1 MRQINYNPDQSAK
14 AEAREMASYIIGL
27 LKGSGSIESDG
38 SGMFTMTEKLR
49 QFFCWGAKAFYFI
62 VATDGS
68 VGVQF
73 KVSGLKH
80 RGRVRIWYNASTDY
94 FDVEFL
100 KARMDVAVQEYDE
113 IDFEQLHN
121 VCHKFIER
129 EDDVEV

>member
-80 RGRVRIWYNASTDY
+80 RGRVRIWYNAVTDY

-100 KARMDVAVQEYDE
+100 RALKDVVVKEYED

>member
-1 MRQINYNPDQSAK
+1 MRNLELNPDQRTK
-14 AEAREMASYIIGL
+14 DEAREMAAYIVGL
-27 LKGSGSIESDG
+27 LKGNRGIESDG
-38 SGMFTMTEKLR
+38 SGIVLTEKLR
-49 QFFCWGAKAFYFI
+49 QFFCWGVKTFYII
-62 VATDGS
+62 VATDGC

-80 RGRVRIWYNASTDY
+80 RGRVRIWYNYVTDY

-100 KARMDVAVQEYDE
+100 RALKDVVVKEYED

-129 EDDVEV
+129 DDDVEV